1 MIYSSLH
8 TNQYRQESPAISYS
22 PTYHQAQIWAN
33 QHSDL
38 LRTHEKSPLS
48 YCCPGKW
55 DHKNTKKTPKNSLQC
70 QSCQLPLSCR
80 AVYPGWSVNLHSSL
94 RPQRRELQLQQPPRL
109 LFHPDLDLL
118 LFQLH
123 HRHTLYGP
131 EEEISRIRSWASGG
145 GVGWVGGSNLTW
157 EGSRSHCVGITE
169 RGGGWGEGRKRGRG
183 PNPNHIWGGGILYCQ
198 APILGRKLLADMLM
212 LP

>member
-1 MIYSSLH
+1 RCYQGSASLH
-8 TNQYRQESPAISYS
+8 DPLHHLLHHLPRGLRVPALHYG
-22 PTYHQAQIWAN
+22 
-33 QHSDL
+33 
-38 LRTHEKSPLS
+38 E
-48 YCCPGKW
+48 GK
-55 DHKNTKKTPKNSLQC
+55 PV
-70 QSCQLPLSCR
+70 LPLGVHHAGVL